1 MMEQRTVAFGKGPTL
16 CLSLCL
22 CCCAVHI
29 LDVNGLLC
37 LLGFHWVRQLTN
49 LINGCTPSYLKVVPA
64 CLLWPSTLCCMAV
77 HHPRVLLSARTPASH
92 SARTPAF
99 HCVLRGQSLRHNL
112 PDWLLCF
119 KTTNLSHSNLGI
131 DCNIYIYLI

>member
-37 LLGFHWVRQLTN
+37 LLRIHWVRQLTN
-49 LINGCTPSYLKVVPA
+49 LINGCTPSYLKVSARLPPLAFNPLLHGSASSA
-64 CLLWPSTLCCMAV
+64 CAALCSYACI
-77 HHPRVLLSARTPASH
+77 LLSTYA
-92 SARTPAF
+92 
-99 HCVLRGQSLRHNL
+99 CISLCSSWPKL
-112 PDWLLCF
+112 EA
-119 KTTNLSHSNLGI
+119 
-131 DCNIYIYLI
+131 